1 MKRIYVELL
10 FLDNF
15 LLDFFLLCCCSR
27 LSERC
32 VRLSRVAAG
41 AAIGG
46 VYGMLAAL
54 LPPLRAIVCKLPA
67 AAILCLPLGARP
79 LRLYLRR
86 VGFFLLAGF
95 LLGGIL
101 FSLRCAYPTAG
112 ALPRRLFFAG
122 LCLFC
127 LLYELLLR
135 QSYPQPQ
142 RAYTL
147 CFSLYGRRFCLR
159 AVLDTG
165 NGLCDAGGGSVIVV
179 RRNAV
184 LPHLRPEEAETL
196 LDPARSSL
204 PMRSFAC
211 ATVAGEA
218 ILPAFAPEDLTLRD
232 GARVYRVKAYLALAD
247 LSPASPGEALLGQ
260 NLRLHPGAFAT
271 QKISHPIQG
280 ESL

>member
-101 FSLRCAYPTAG
+101 F
-112 ALPRRLFFAG
+112 
-122 LCLFC
+122 C

-179 RRNAV
+179 RRNAI
-184 LPHLRPEEAETL
+184 LPHLRPEEAEAL

-211 ATVAGEA
+211 ATAAGEA
-218 ILPAFAPEDLTLRD
+218 ILPAFAPENLTLRD

-260 NLRLHPGAFAT
+260 NLRLHPAAFAT
-271 QKISHPIQG
+271 QKISHPLQG

>member
-1 MKRIYVELL
+1 MKRVYVELL

-27 LSERC
+27 LSERR
-32 VRLSRVAAG
+32 VRLSRAAAG

-46 VYGMLAAL
+46 VYGVLAAL
-54 LPPLRAIVCKLPA
+54 FPPLRAVVCKLPA
-67 AAILCLPLGARP
+67 ATILCLPLGARP
-79 LRLYLRR
+79 VRLYLRR
-86 VGFFLLAGF
+86 VGFFLLAGC
-95 LLGGIL
+95 LLGGVL
-101 FSLRCAYPTAG
+101 FALLCACPGFG
-112 ALPRRLFFAG
+112 ALPRRLFPVG

-135 QSYPQPQ
+135 QSYPRRQ
-142 RAYTL
+142 RPYAL

-179 RRNAV
+179 RRDAG
-184 LPHLRPEEAETL
+184 LPHLRPEEAGAL
-196 LDPARSSL
+196 LDPARSGL
-204 PMRSFAC
+204 PVRRFAC
-211 ATVAGEA
+211 ATAAGEA
-218 ILPAFAPEDLTLRD
+218 DLPAFAPEDLTLRD

-260 NLRLHPGAFAT
+260 NLRLHPAAFGART
-271 QKISHPIQG
+271 LSHSIQG

>member
-1 MKRIYVELL
+1 MKRVYVELL

-27 LSERC
+27 LSEQR
-32 VRLSRVAAG
+32 VRPLRVTAG

-46 VYGMLAAL
+46 VYSVLAAL
-54 LPPLRAIVCKLPA
+54 LPLLCGLAAKLPA
-67 AAILCLPLGARP
+67 AALLCLPLGARP
-79 LRLYLRR
+79 FRLYLRR

-95 LLGGIL
+95 LLGGVL
-101 FSLRCAYPTAG
+101 FCLRCAYPAAG

-135 QSYPQPQ
+135 QAYPRPQ
-142 RAYTL
+142 RAYAL

-159 AVLDTG
+159 AFLDTG

-179 RRNAV
+179 RREAV
-184 LPHLRPEEAETL
+184 LSRLRPEEAAAL
-196 LDPARSSL
+196 LDPARAPL
-204 PMRSFAC
+204 PVCAFPC
-211 ATVAGEA
+211 ATAAGESV
-218 ILPAFAPEDLTLRD
+218 LPAFAPADLTLRD
-232 GARVYRVKAYLALAD
+232 GTRTYRAKAYLALGE
-247 LSPASPGEALLGQ
+247 LSPAAPGEALLGQ
-260 NLRLHPGAFAT
+260 NLRLHPVSFAA